1 MSKKEEVIIFFCNNC
16 DGEFK
21 EEEVKIIGD
30 EAVCIRCEN
39 TYFIRCYSCNDH
51 LHEDNAYYGDEEGH
65 CQDCYYEN
73 FYSCEEC
80 GEGVHYDNSYCRN
93 DEYYCEYCYDHLGGD
108 AQSLIDSKPLSYRG
122 VANVSDNCDDRLVG
136 IEAECIYPH
145 KDSMSSPENWSM
157 CSDGS
162 ISRPDGYSSVEWVSR
177 PANGEKL
184 RATIN
189 NLIKWTS
196 EENGEVNRSC
206 GLHVHIDATDTTWRD
221 LVGIALVTHKIEPYV
236 FKMMPLSRRNS
247 NWCAELPLSAGSLA
261 SISSEEEFIDLWY
274 DAAGSE
280 PSNDKYNDAR
290 YMGLNLHARYYLGT
304 IEFRYHSGTLN
315 RDKITNWIKLCN
327 SIVTTGIEL
336 ARNKD
341 WEHRDFFR
349 SRDAAK
355 RSDVVYKMI
364 NLDQEV
370 IDYMIDRAVLFLG
383 NEKIRPRNHSRYDM
397 DLDDLVTWEN
407 AYNTN
412 DMVMN
417 LTAEGD

>member
-1 MSKKEEVIIFFCNNC
+1 MSKKEEVIMIFCNNC

-21 EEEVKIIGD
+21 EEEIKIICD

-39 TYFIRCYSCNDH
+39 TYFLRCYDCNDH
-51 LHEDNAYYGDEEGH
+51 IHEDKAYYGGDEAH

-73 FYSCEEC
+73 FYSCEDC
-80 GEGVHYDNSYCRN
+80 GEPVHYDESYCRN

-122 VANVSDNCDDRLVG
+122 VANVSDDCDDRLVG

-189 NLIKWTS
+189 NLIKWAS

-370 IDYMIDRAVLFLG
+370 IDYMIDRAVLFLE